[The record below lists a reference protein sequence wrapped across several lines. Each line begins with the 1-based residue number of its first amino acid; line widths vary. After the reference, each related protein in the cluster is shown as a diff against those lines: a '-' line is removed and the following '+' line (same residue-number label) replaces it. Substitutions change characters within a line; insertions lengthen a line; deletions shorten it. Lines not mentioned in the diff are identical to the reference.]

1 MISLRN
7 LCKTFETA
15 NGPVEVLKNID
26 LDIKKG
32 EVFGIIGLS
41 GAGKSTLV
49 RCINLLE
56 KPTSGE
62 IIFDGMNLMKLSRK
76 ELLKVR
82 QSMGMVFQSFNL
94 LQQRTA
100 LKNVCYPL
108 EIAHVPKDRARK
120 KAVELLEM
128 VGLADKLNAY
138 PSQLSGGQKQR
149 VAIARALATDP
160 KVLLCD
166 EITSALD
173 PNTTRSILELLQ
185 NINRTMGVTIVMIT
199 HEMEVIEQ
207 ICHRVAVING
217 GRIVEMGDVK
227 EVFLRPRSETAKQLI
242 LPKSG
247 EIHRMTGKKCL
258 RIIFDGNSA
267 FEPIIS
273 NMTLECRAV
282 VNILYA
288 NTKSIEGKAYGE
300 MLLQLPDDETSI
312 KRILAYLDEKG
323 IYYREEEINV

>member
-185 NINRTMGVTIVMIT
+185 NINRTM
-199 HEMEVIEQ
+199 ES
-207 ICHRVAVING
+207 R
-217 GRIVEMGDVK
+217 
-227 EVFLRPRSETAKQLI
+227 
-242 LPKSG
+242 
-247 EIHRMTGKKCL
+247 
-258 RIIFDGNSA
+258 
-267 FEPIIS
+267 
-273 NMTLECRAV
+273 
-282 VNILYA
+282 
-288 NTKSIEGKAYGE
+288 
-300 MLLQLPDDETSI
+300 
-312 KRILAYLDEKG
+312 
-323 IYYREEEINV
+323 